1 MTEHALLLL
10 MSLHRPPRED
20 GDGSTESGPYVPME
34 VLESIDDLEQGN
46 TATKEEI
53 EAVLKF

>member
-1 MTEHALLLL
+1 MTGRTLLLA
-10 MSLHRPPRED
+10 MSLYRPRQED
-20 GDGSTESGPYVPME
+20 GDESYVPVE
-34 VLESIDDLEQGN
+34 VLESIEDLEQGN